1 MQGLKLNIPV
11 NTSIE
16 GDIIPLR
23 TPNTSISL
31 QSSSWNDLPPD
42 SIHQVGVHKHTQGR
56 TKDRIL
62 YRIDDVAETEKVWIG
77 AAIPT
82 ETSLK
87 TNEFSQEKVKS
98 YEGGG
103 AWKRRIFYQ
112 SWITRLIVDWSNVGS
127 IIDVPEVKAIAKT
140 EGQQSLLLTQYY
152 TDIEKGGDLGNFLLP
167 EDCSDSENVIC
178 NVVNAVINQQDF
190 GVQNR
195 LRRSNGRLVLIDFE
209 FSGGIC
215 RGDQAFWVT
224 EQDASLPVTEIS
236 QRYQDYYRIAHLI
249 RDNTD
254 VRKNMEE
261 DFYQI
266 AKRAGYS
273 EEEGKN
279 IVADTL
285 YNIDHL
291 ETFIETAIEQK
302 QERRNQT
309 VTSVQNAPNDI
320 TPKIL
325 ANP

>member
-1 MQGLKLNIPV
+1 M
-11 NTSIE
+11 
-16 GDIIPLR
+16 
-23 TPNTSISL
+23 
-31 QSSSWNDLPPD
+31 
-42 SIHQVGVHKHTQGR
+42 
-56 TKDRIL
+56 
-62 YRIDDVAETEKVWIG
+62 
-77 AAIPT
+77 
-82 ETSLK
+82 
-87 TNEFSQEKVKS
+87 
-98 YEGGG
+98 
-103 AWKRRIFYQ
+103 
-112 SWITRLIVDWSNVGS
+112 
-127 IIDVPEVKAIAKT
+127 
-140 EGQQSLLLTQYY
+140 
-152 TDIEKGGDLGNFLLP
+152 
-167 EDCSDSENVIC
+167 
-178 NVVNAVINQQDF
+178 VNAVINQQDF